1 MRDPIHTHL
10 SSFRFPLSN
19 FAFCS
24 GQITVRQYA
33 ELTRLAEGKML
44 IIRTVG
50 ISTLNFLSRFKHGGC
65 GKNLVNKS
73 SMLGKDTIDFRL
85 PAAHFA
91 GKNHAM
97 GPGSQAQVAGQFASE
112 RFDVTLFPLEISEG
126 NPKFF
131 PRLGSKTA

>member
-1 MRDPIHTHL
+1 
-10 SSFRFPLSN
+10 
-19 FAFCS
+19 
-24 GQITVRQYA
+24 
-33 ELTRLAEGKML
+33 ML

-97 GPGSQAQVAGQFASE
+97 GTRSQAQVAGQFTFE
-112 RFDVTLFPLEISEG
+112 RFAITLFPLEISEG

-131 PRLGSKTA
+131 SRLGSKTAQKINDLSREIDLSHASSAESGRNFVRPLS